1 MTRQKKS
8 RKIGSIGTRKQE
20 TRPADT
26 KQPRSNKKP
35 KGQPSGNRN
44 SLIEENVVSTPQ
56 NQDKNT
62 NPKLGS
68 KKPIS
73 LLPQDKPTVKEHKK
87 IDHSKSKPSAKLTK
101 AEPEELNP
109 KKKLNNIEA
118 EERLI
123 ALVERVQDG
132 ELLSGKEAK
141 DFNKQM
147 ERLDELLEILG
158 IDPDS
163 DEEEESNELDAL
175 ENLGASEWDDLLKD
189 EK

>member
-26 KQPRSNKKP
+26 KQPRRNKKP

-56 NQDKNT
+56 NQDKKT

-73 LLPQDKPTVKEHKK
+73 LLPADKPQVKEVKQV
-87 IDHSKSKPSAKLTK
+87 DHSKTKPSAKLTK
-101 AEPEELNP
+101 AGPAVLTPEQELA
-109 KKKLNNIEA
+109 NIESD
-118 EERLI
+118 ERLI
-123 ALVERVQDG
+123 ELVERVQEG

-141 DFNKQM
+141 YFNKQM
-147 ERLDELLEILG
+147 ERLDQLLEKLG

-163 DEEEESNELDAL
+163 DNDEDEDELDAL
-175 ENLGASEWDDLLKD
+175 SKLGGSEWDDLLDD